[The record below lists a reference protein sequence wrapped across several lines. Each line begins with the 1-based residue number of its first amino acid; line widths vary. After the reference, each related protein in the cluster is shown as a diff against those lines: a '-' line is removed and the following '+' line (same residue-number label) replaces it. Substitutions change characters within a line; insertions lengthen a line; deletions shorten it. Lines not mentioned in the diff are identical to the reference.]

1 MVISRRRRM
10 KGFFKKYKKL
20 LFIFAILV
28 VSLGGGYY
36 YYQSRFTFYVPEL
49 VIKDYELI
57 GDDDAVVIDWRLK
70 GKENELV
77 SNVKSKNGEIG
88 GATHVSFGIPLV
100 IGTYATTQSI
110 KLTERPDAITFNRN
124 EPKFGEYW
132 YITVYD
138 LKASI
143 PTSKQ
148 YNLFKLVRE
157 FDDSYAPV
165 LSGYYSKGI
174 EINGKFYQKIFLRSV
189 TNSEDRKMVLLDI
202 EEGRLVEES
211 EELDFDKLLNIGIKT
226 NLYDYFEDFLT
237 IGVTNDRS
245 LILSKAGISASNS
258 WQLKKENGKALELW
272 QSDHS
277 RLYILENTDDAEAL
291 FETWQLLLPEGS
303 DIFDNLILS
312 SAFSKDGQEHKITS
326 VADFQNFY
334 NGK

>member
-49 VIKDYELI
+49 VIKDYEMI

-88 GATHVSFGIPLV
+88 GITYHSF
-100 IGTYATTQSI
+100 ATTLVSEKYASLQNI
-110 KLTERPDAITFNRN
+110 KLTETPSVFTFNRN
-124 EPKFGEYW
+124 KPKFGEYW
-132 YITVYD
+132 NVVVYD
-138 LKASI
+138 LSSDSLS
-143 PTSKQ
+143 SKT
-148 YNLFKLVRE
+148 YDLFEAVRNY
-157 FDDSYAPV
+157 DDSYVPV
-165 LSGYYSKGI
+165 LTESYMTSV
-174 EINGKFYQKIFLRSV
+174 ELDGKYYQKFVLRSKS
-189 TNSEDRKMVLLDI
+189 NSENRKIVLLDLSNGNLI
-202 EEGRLVEES
+202 EKTSDIHYNDEK
-211 EELDFDKLLNIGIKT
+211 KLSWIT
-226 NLYDYFEDFLT
+226 NLGKYYKKILT
-237 IGVTNDRS
+237 DTIRSDGAWILNDD
-245 LILSKAGISASNS
+245 GISASNS

-291 FETWQLLLPEGS
+291 FETWQLLLPEGT